1 MRLQHAVSLLT
12 LASSL
17 LVFSDA
23 RLFAQTTA
31 CSPGAL
37 EVREV
42 TFIGNASIPA
52 STLEA
57 VIETTPSS
65 AVRRLTRIVGARHC
79 LQEGALLRDVAR
91 LMLFYRRKG
100 FPGVAVDTNVAR
112 TGPEAIHVG
121 FVVHEN
127 APILVDSVEIRGV
140 TDSALHTLLQPAI
153 QLRVGNPL
161 DRFALDA
168 SSAGM
173 LPRLRRVGYLIATAR
188 VGDQIDSTA
197 RRAVVWIGVTTGP
210 RIRLGN
216 VRVEARGV
224 DDGDPRF
231 HADRV
236 RRLTGLEPGRVL
248 GSQELAEARRR
259 LDNAGLFDEVRIGL
273 DSIRGAEDGDTASD
287 ATVDV
292 SVSTIEG
299 LANQVRLRAGYAT
312 LDCYRVQL
320 QGRRSGVLRPS
331 GSFELTMNLS
341 KIAVGSPLDF
351 APSMCSSAVRED
363 PYSTRLNYY
372 VGGTYAV
379 AGLGRRGVTRSLSV
393 YAERRSEYLAY
404 LKTTYIGG
412 SASLARSLGRRWGAT
427 VAYDLSYSRTEAE
440 PAVLCATF
448 SACLAADREQFTEA
462 LPFGLLSL
470 STSYDGTDIPADP
483 TRGRSLRVEFRIAPS
498 WLGTASREQ
507 VFGGRLSAS
516 AYLSLSKR
524 TVLAARLT
532 GGFVNSL
539 PGGDFIPQGERLFAG
554 GASSVRGFR
563 QNEVGSSVYIVDS
576 VRTVVQGADTL
587 LWAFPPDSNESR
599 AVPTGG
605 NTAAVGNIELRVRP
619 PVFTELV
626 QFVAFVDAGVVWNR
640 GEQQLSETQIVF
652 TPGIGARLSTFIGPI
667 RLDIASNRYAPPKG
681 PAYRDVS
688 LGLETAPLYC
698 VSIGNT
704 LPVTGFGQTDSQG
717 RPIPPVQAEG
727 PCPATFAPTRA
738 TSFWDRLTI
747 NFSIG
752 HAF

>member
-1 MRLQHAVSLLT
+1 
-12 LASSL
+12 
-17 LVFSDA
+17 
-23 RLFAQTTA
+23 
-31 CSPGAL
+31 
-37 EVREV
+37 
-42 TFIGNASIPA
+42 
-52 STLEA
+52 
-57 VIETTPSS
+57 
-65 AVRRLTRIVGARHC
+65 
-79 LQEGALLRDVAR
+79 
-91 LMLFYRRKG
+91 
-100 FPGVAVDTNVAR
+100 
-112 TGPEAIHVG
+112 
-121 FVVHEN
+121 
-127 APILVDSVEIRGV
+127 
-140 TDSALHTLLQPAI
+140 
-153 QLRVGNPL
+153 
-161 DRFALDA
+161 
-168 SSAGM
+168 
-173 LPRLRRVGYLIATAR
+173 VGYLTATAR
-188 VGDQIDSTA
+188 VDDRVDSAA
-197 RRAVVWIGVTTGP
+197 RRASAWVAVTTGP
-210 RIRLGN
+210 RIRLGT

-231 HADRV
+231 DADRV
-236 RRLTGLEPGRVL
+236 RRLTGFEPGRVL
-248 GSQELAEARRR
+248 GSQELLEARRR
-259 LDNAGLFDEVRIGL
+259 LDNAGLFDEIRIAL
-273 DSIRGAEDGDTASD
+273 DSVRGADDGDTTSD

-292 SVSTIEG
+292 SVSTVEG

-312 LDCYRVQL
+312 LDCYRLQL

-331 GSFELTMNLS
+331 GSIELTMNLS

-351 APSMCSSAVRED
+351 APGMCSSAVRED

-379 AGLGRRGVTRSLSV
+379 AGLGRRGVTRSLSI

-404 LKTTYIGG
+404 LRTTYIGG
-412 SASLARSLGRRWGAT
+412 SASFARSLARRWGAT
-427 VAYDLSYSRTEAE
+427 LAYDLSYSRTEAE

-448 SACLAADREQFTEA
+448 SACLPADREHFTEA

-470 STSYDGTDIPADP
+470 VASYDGTDVPADP
-483 TRGRSLRVEFRIAPS
+483 TRGRSLRAEFRIAPW
-498 WLGTASREQ
+498 WLGTAAREQ

-516 AYLSLSKR
+516 AYMPLSKR
-524 TVLAARLT
+524 TVLAARVT

-554 GASSVRGFR
+554 GASTVRGFR
-563 QNEVGSSVYIVDS
+563 QNEIGSSVYIVDS
-576 VRTVVQGADTL
+576 VRTVIQGADTL

-605 NTAAVGNIELRVRP
+605 NTAVVGNLEIRVRP

-640 GEQQLSETQIVF
+640 GEESISETQVVF
-652 TPGIGARLSTFIGPI
+652 TPGVGARLSTFIGPI

-688 LGLETAPLYC
+688 LGYDTAPLYC

-704 LPVTGFGQTDSQG
+704 LPVTGFGQTDPQG

-738 TSFWDRLTI
+738 TGFWDRLTI